1 MNVCFITLGCD
12 KNTVDS
18 EKIFKVFTDKYDCNI
33 VIEPEKADIVLL
45 NTCAFIKDAKKE
57 SINYIKY
64 LVSLKK
70 KNTIKKVLVFG
81 CLVAENNKTKEYNEL
96 FKDVDVVLNI
106 DKYLESLNVVN
117 DRMTDILS
125 FSSFIKICDGC
136 DKFCSY
142 CIIPYLRGRFKSNSY
157 ENIIEETKKLAK
169 CGVKELNVVG
179 QDILSYGKDIKDSKV
194 FDTNKEKPIV
204 TLLRAMAEIG
214 GIKWFRL
221 LYCYPEEIDDS
232 LIKLIKE
239 NDKIIPY
246 IDMPIQHS
254 SDKILKLMNRKT
266 TKEDIVKIITKLRN
280 DVPSICIRTTIIVG
294 FPGETEEDFEDLKS
308 FVKEMRFDKLGV
320 FTYSREKLSKSYD
333 FEGQVLEEV
342 KEKRKKELLDIQ
354 KTIVEEKN
362 NEKLGKVYDAIVEG
376 KMTNLKNTYLVRP
389 YFNARDIDDKVLIKS
404 DKTLI
409 SGDFINVMI
418 KKVNGYDLEGVQV

>member
-70 KNTIKKVLVFG
+70 KNIIKKVLVFG

-362 NEKLGKVYDAIVEG
+362 NEKLGKVYEAIVEG